1 MASTVYLIIPVY
13 IKYHCTNSLQCKE
26 LVIIKQSVF
35 LPSENSSVEVTESRL
50 CWSLLSESL
59 RSGSGAAHAPPGC
72 SAAHDDEEEE
82 EGAWWTSTV
91 SAWRWEEDEE
101 DVDGRQ
107 KSKSLWWRVLLG
119 PCSPTAPRGGPSDNT
134 IGTRDSEGTG
144 FGGREGGGPEDSCD
158 PLLP

>member
-72 SAAHDDEEEE
+72 SVAHDDEEEE
-82 EGAWWTSTV
+82 EGA
-91 SAWRWEEDEE
+91 
-101 DVDGRQ
+101 
-107 KSKSLWWRVLLG
+107 
-119 PCSPTAPRGGPSDNT
+119 
-134 IGTRDSEGTG
+134 
-144 FGGREGGGPEDSCD
+144 
-158 PLLP
+158 